1 MDCMPMIFQTSTFS
15 YEERLSVYT
24 NSILGNCKPREVR
37 DKIGDYVESIVQK
50 TRWKAIWSFPGSD
63 TKDNFNVL
71 VEVIH

>member
-1 MDCMPMIFQTSTFS
+1 M
-15 YEERLSVYT
+15 
-24 NSILGNCKPREVR
+24 
-37 DKIGDYVESIVQK
+37 GDYVESIVPK